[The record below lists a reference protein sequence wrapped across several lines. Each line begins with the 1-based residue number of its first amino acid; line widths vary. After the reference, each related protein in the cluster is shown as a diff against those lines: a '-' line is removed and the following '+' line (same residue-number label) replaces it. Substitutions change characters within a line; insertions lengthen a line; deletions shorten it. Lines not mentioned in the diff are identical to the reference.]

1 MLNRSKNSSNS
12 GNLDYDNQNVYN
24 NIIRNVGIEE
34 NIIIKQASSFL
45 EQNDEMKNLNNYADK
60 LNLGKNLIYNF
71 SDFEYR
77 SQLNKER
84 IDAVVLEKIQT
95 SPNNEK
101 GIKII

>member
-1 MLNRSKNSSNS
+1 MLNRSKTLSNS

-34 NIIIKQASSFL
+34 NIIIKQAPNLL

>member
-1 MLNRSKNSSNS
+1 MLNRSKTLSNS

-34 NIIIKQASSFL
+34 NIIIKQAPNLL
-45 EQNDEMKNLNNYADK
+45 EQNDEMKNLNNFADK